1 MPVKEDRTGYLR
13 SISQEY
19 EDGSLE
25 EEDTYEEK
33 RAESMEEENEVRI
46 TKEEGMEDTIQWK

>member
-1 MPVKEDRTGYLR
+1 MPIKEDRTGYLR

-25 EEDTYEEK
+25 KDTYEEK

-46 TKEEGMEDTIQWK
+46 TKEEEGMGDTIQWK